1 MSSHLPGPEA
11 AGAAALTI
19 CEILLAQFV
28 VGGVMPGKQAE
39 ALLAAARVAHED
51 SDHELRKHEVV
62 GAVEHVR
69 RQLKPLLEA
78 G

>member
-1 MSSHLPGPEA
+1 MSSQLPGPEA

-28 VGGVMPGKQAE
+28 VSGAMPGKQVDV
-39 ALLAAARVAHED
+39 LLTAARMAHEESGQD
-51 SDHELRKHEVV
+51 LRHEVV
-62 GAVEHVR
+62 AAIEHVR
-69 RQLKPLLEA
+69 GQLKPLLEA